1 MSEYTHTPN
10 TICFK
15 DIEKNDFNLS
25 ASQYNKVIIPNY
37 IKENNLTRC
46 KSIGYTL

>member
-37 IKENNLTRC
+37 KDRYFLDASINL
-46 KSIGYTL
+46 